1 MKRKLP
7 VLAATLAVAALA
19 ATTADARELIYGS
32 WVSPKHPVMAGSLL
46 HLFKGVEKDTG
57 GAIKWKMVAGGQL
70 MNGRGTV
77 AGVRDGIADAGLGIP
92 SYTPADLPA
101 TNSIFSTLV
110 FGEDIVAAGGATT
123 EMLMLRCP
131 ECLAEIKKNNAV
143 VLGSYSATPFKLMC
157 RKPVRSLAELKGKKV
172 RSSGGGV
179 FLMRQAGATPVAMSP
194 AKATT
199 ALQRGTID
207 CVLGAPSWLK
217 SYGYQDV
224 AKHILNYPLG
234 MVGPVL
240 SMYLNRDTWNGMT
253 LAQKKAHL
261 KYAPRVVAD
270 SVITAY
276 KLRDEAIIASAKK
289 VGVTLHP
296 GGMEFTRLVEERK
309 KVQRAQ
315 NIANARKFGVKNPEA
330 IADAF
335 EAALVKWGKLSK
347 GIGNDVAKYE
357 AALQREIYDHVDVN
371 KL

>member
-1 MKRKLP
+1 MKRGLIIT
-7 VLAATLAVAALA
+7 AAALA
-19 ATTADARELIYGS
+19 TTTLAFTTAGAKELIYGS
-32 WVSPKHPVMAGSLL
+32 WVSPKHPVMAGSLPI
-46 HLFKGVEKDTG
+46 LFKGVAKDTG
-57 GAIKWKMVAGGQL
+57 GAITWKMVAGGQL

-77 AGVRDGIADAGLGIP
+77 AAIKDGIADAGMPIP
-92 SYTPADLPA
+92 SYTPSDLPA

-110 FGEDIVAAGGATT
+110 FGEDIVAAGGATA
-123 EMLMLRCP
+123 EMLLLRCP
-131 ECLAEIKKNNAV
+131 ECLSEIRRSNAV
-143 VLGSYSATPFKLMC
+143 VLGSYSASPFKLIC

-179 FLMRQAGATPVAMSP
+179 YLMKAAGATPVAMSP

-224 AKHILNYPLG
+224 AKHILDYPLG

-240 SMYLNRDTWNGMT
+240 SMYFNRATWNGLS

-261 KYAPRVVAD
+261 KYAPRVIAH

-289 VGVTLHP
+289 IGVTLYP
-296 GGMEFTRLVEERK
+296 GGPEFKALVEKRNK
-309 KVQRAQ
+309 AQRVQ
-315 NIANARKFGVKNPEA
+315 NVANAKKFGVKNA
-330 IADAF
+330 DKIAEDFLAT
-335 EAALVKWGKLSK
+335 LKKWSKLSK
-347 GIGNDVAKYE
+347 EIGSDTAKYE
-357 AALQREIYDHVDVN
+357 AILQREIYN
-371 KL
+371 KLDVTKL